1 MKKFAMFLAVVGM
14 CTPVTLKL
22 EQPYSKAERVRRLT
36 NIKILDK
43 ELRGNHL
50 KLTFESLRREASLL
64 HVSVKRCI
72 DGEFALDPLEILPFE
87 DIMLKCVGENYNII
101 INFYTDIQA
110 KVRELLKE
118 RTKNTLRSGFC
129 DTITLQCVY
138 FFKIVEEFI
147 SMDYDVLTAF
157 SLSDLEIKEHISPS
171 TLLSLKSAM
180 STHLEEYVEVQTL
193 LKKERSFLT
202 DYLQEKFHEYIT
214 KYPDAIKDMDHA
226 LVLLDRK
233 DASDVLKQKQQEE
246 HNAYFDTIKDIENN
260 VTPEVQT
267 GLDLMNSQSVV
278 DQSNDLVFGPSN
290 FDSNFNL

>member
-1 MKKFAMFLAVVGM
+1 MNNLAIFFTLLGIS
-14 CTPVTLKL
+14 TAVTLKL
-22 EQPYSKAERVRRLT
+22 EQPYSKAERIRRLT

-43 ELRGNHL
+43 ELRGKHL
-50 KLTFESLRREASLL
+50 KLSFESLRRDTSLL

-72 DGEFALDPLEILPFE
+72 DGEFASDPLEILPFE

-101 INFYTDIQA
+101 INFYTDVQA

-118 RTKNTLRSGFC
+118 RTKNALRSGFC

-147 SMDYDVLTAF
+147 SMDYDIMTCF
-157 SLSDLEIKEHISPS
+157 DLSNEEIKDHITPS
-171 TLLSLKSAM
+171 NLVILKNAIASQ
-180 STHLEEYVEVQTL
+180 LDEYVEVQSL
-193 LKKERSFLT
+193 LRKERSFLT

-233 DASDVLKQKQQEE
+233 DAFEVLEQKNQENQSAYSDTVKEL
-246 HNAYFDTIKDIENN
+246 ENT

-267 GLDLMNSQSVV
+267 GLDLMNSQQVV
-278 DQSNDLVFGPSN
+278 DQSNDLIFGPSS
-290 FDSNFNL
+290 FDSNLNL